1 MFFRS
6 DTDSGRSSDYRSDDN
21 SLQKKLATMEEE
33 PVKYFSLPRPKY
45 NRNVES
51 KLVEADEVPKV
62 KYRTNAENFRQRRVG
77 GRRFTVDVTSTD
89 VESALADIGHQKKL
103 SRSIST
109 LNKPAIDD
117 LKFSVAPRH
126 MKKESIMEEDETEKP
141 KGPEFIVN
149 SNSEIKTLDIS
160 DSKVKIIAKFLNVY

>member
-1 MFFRS
+1 MFNFRS

-21 SLQKKLATMEEE
+21 SLQRKLATMEEE
-33 PVKYFSLPRPKY
+33 PIKYFSLPRPKY
-45 NRNVES
+45 NRNPEIKIAQPVEI
-51 KLVEADEVPKV
+51 PKI

-89 VESALADIGHQKKL
+89 VDAALTDIAQHKQL

-109 LNKPAIDD
+109 LSKPLFDD
-117 LKFSVAPRH
+117 VKLPSMIFT
-126 MKKESIMEEDETEKP
+126 KKESIMEEDEGERP

-149 SNSEIKTLDIS
+149 SNSDIKTLDIS
-160 DSKVKIIAKFLNVY
+160 DNKVN